1 MRLKT
6 ILLTVALASVTLIA
20 SSHPLQAQVC
30 PKGEVVPPSQQT
42 RIIRSDLLNYR
53 FNIPRNYRTMLFR
66 GNVLI
71 YDPATFAQA
80 QCYVKNRVPSEL
92 PRGVSVYIKSVNPES
107 RNVTDLVKEQLGVE
121 MLEPTTVANQSAI
134 VYNTDTLG
142 RWKNISFLT
151 PDRRHM
157 ITIAVPYQY
166 SGGKWVTSNR
176 LEEVFKTVVSSFTF
190 V

>member
-1 MRLKT
+1 MKLKT
-6 ILLTVALASVTLIA
+6 VLLGAALVGVTLIA
-20 SSHPLQAQVC
+20 SSHPVQAQVC
-30 PKGEVVPPSQQT
+30 PKGEVVPPSEQT
-42 RIIRSDLLNYR
+42 RIIRSDSLNYR

-92 PRGVSVYIKSVNPES
+92 PRGVSVYVKSVNPGS
-107 RNVTDLVKEQLGVE
+107 RNVTDLVKQQFGVE
-121 MLEPTTVANQSAI
+121 ILESTTVANQSAI
-134 VYNTDTLG
+134 LYNSDTLG

-166 SGGKWVTSNR
+166 SGGKWVTSSL
-176 LEEVFKTVVSSFTF
+176 LEEVFKTIVSSFTF